1 MAWMCIVCEPVS
13 YVRVSL
19 NGAHGGAFYALCAS
33 VMNDTHGLRADERA
47 PFFPLLPMERH
58 IFASRGDFHMA
69 FCMPLALTFFSLFF
83 RLTTTTIGGSF
94 FPCYSF
100 RTYYTCSVSLSH
112 SFKCHIV
119 RFSNG
124 MVYVFAEMVCAEWRV
139 LACDSLSELWFVGV
153 GGARHTAQFA
163 YDFRWNSNSNEY
175 IFDCA
180 SSNNNKKFTLI

>member
-100 RTYYTCSVSLSH
+100 RTYYTLAPSLCHTHSNAISSVSQMAW
-112 SFKCHIV
+112 FMC
-119 RFSNG
+119 
-124 MVYVFAEMVCAEWRV
+124 
-139 LACDSLSELWFVGV
+139 SLKWFVRSGE
-153 GGARHTAQFA
+153 F
-163 YDFRWNSNSNEY
+163 
-175 IFDCA
+175 
-180 SSNNNKKFTLI
+180 

>member
-1 MAWMCIVCEPVS
+1 M
-13 YVRVSL
+13 SL

-83 RLTTTTIGGSF
+83 PPDDDDDWGLF
-94 FPCYSF
+94 FSVLF
-100 RTYYTCSVSLSH
+100 FSHLLYTCSVSLSH

-119 RFSNG
+119 CFTNG

-153 GGARHTAQFA
+153 GGVLYARHTAQFA
-163 YDFRWNSNSNEY
+163 YDFR
-175 IFDCA
+175 
-180 SSNNNKKFTLI
+180 